1 MIHVIATVELNPGTR
16 DKFLAEFRKIIPD
29 VKAEVGCIE
38 YGPTTDAKTDFGN
51 QFRLGPDKIVIVEK
65 WETVA
70 HLKAHL
76 VAPHMQAYRPKVRD
90 FVKGMELRVLS
101 PA

>member
-1 MIHVIATVELNPGTR
+1 MVHVIATVELHPGTR
-16 DKFLAEFRKIIPD
+16 DKFLAEFRKLIPD

-38 YGPTTDAKTDFGN
+38 YGPTVDADTDIAIQYK
-51 QFRLGPDKIVIVEK
+51 LGPDRVVVVEK
-65 WETVA
+65 WENVA
-70 HLKAHL
+70 ALKAHG
-76 VAPHMQAYRPKVRD
+76 VAPHMQAYRAKVKE

>member
-1 MIHVIATVELNPGTR
+1 MIHVIATIELNPGTR
-16 DKFLAEFRKIIPD
+16 DRFLAEFRKLVPE

-38 YGPTTDAKTDFGN
+38 YGPTVDADTDIAIQYK
-51 QFRLGPDKIVIVEK
+51 LGPDRVVIVEK

-70 HLKAHL
+70 ALKAHG
-76 VAPHMQAYRPKVRD
+76 VAPHMQAYRAKVKE

>member
-1 MIHVIATVELNPGTR
+1 MIHVIATIELNPGTR
-16 DKFLAEFRKIIPD
+16 DKFLAEFRKLVPE
-29 VKAEVGCIE
+29 VKAEVGCVE
-38 YGPTTDAKTDFGN
+38 YGPTVDADTDIAIQYK
-51 QFRLGPDKIVIVEK
+51 LGPDRVVIVEK

-70 HLKAHL
+70 ALKAHG
-76 VAPHMQAYRPKVRD
+76 VAPHMQAYRAKVKE

>member
-16 DKFLAEFRKIIPD
+16 DKFLAEFRKVIPD
-29 VKAEVGCIE
+29 VLAEAGCLE
-38 YGPTTDAKTDFGN
+38 YGPAVDAQTDIPI
-51 QFRLGPDKIVIVEK
+51 QFKVGADRVVVIEK

-70 HLKAHL
+70 ALKAHG
-76 VAPHMQAYRPKVRD
+76 VAPHMQAYRAKVKD
-90 FVKGMELRVLS
+90 FVRGMELRVLA

>member
-16 DKFLAEFRKIIPD
+16 EKFLAEFRKLIPD

-38 YGPTTDAKTDFGN
+38 YGPAIDAETDIPI
-51 QFRLGPDKIVIVEK
+51 QFKIGPDKVTIIEK
-65 WETVA
+65 WEDTA
-70 HLKAHL
+70 ALKAHG
-76 VAPHMQAYRPKVRD
+76 VAPHMQAYRARVKGFVR
-90 FVKGMELRVLS
+90 GMELRVLA